1 MKRIFSFAL
10 AAMMT
15 ITMGILPA
23 FAEPHDEHYIR
34 FPGETADGLILPEAV
49 VGDSYDHTISI
60 EKCSD
65 FPVEFSI
72 VDGALPDGLNLDED
86 GKITGTLGEVTTAR
100 YTFNI
105 QVTGACT
112 EHPSYPNPDAAQTST
127 VTCILDIHAHQ
138 LIFDVEEMTPHE
150 DSGFVLPPATE
161 NQPYNYQIPY
171 KVCDHV
177 VPAEGIT
184 FSIAEDA
191 LPEGLTFDS
200 ETGTI
205 SGTPD
210 SRTLGNY
217 TMEISLTGP
226 APWEGA
232 DARFGTSNTFYLTVQ
247 PESDEPEMITWRIPY
262 TKRVVR
268 GGSRNPGSQTF
279 ELEIFDVGIGL
290 LEDQVTIFGNTGKI
304 DTNGSGDYLDYVS
317 VMAPASALE
326 EGFKVKEKDG
336 NAARW
341 TYSDAF
347 YTVWPVRDAS
357 GKITNQFKIY
367 EGDYDGVEREGT
379 ECATMTFTNTYSY
392 SPSYDRDDDDDD
404 DRDRPDPKPEKE
416 QPEKDEEKSNPVTG
430 R

>member
-15 ITMGILPA
+15 IAMGVLPA
-23 FAEPHDEHYIR
+23 FAEPHDDHYIK
-34 FPGETADGLILPEAV
+34 FAEGDSITLPEATE
-49 VGDSYDHTISI
+49 GEAYSYALDP
-60 EKCSD
+60 EKCG
-65 FPVEFSI
+65 EFDITAVAVSEE
-72 VDGALPDGLNLDED
+72 DLPTGLSVASA
-86 GKITGTLGEVTTAR
+86 GGISGIPAAAGTYEFDIEVTGQCPEDPASAR
-100 YTFNI
+100 LTK
-105 QVTGACT
+105 
-112 EHPSYPNPDAAQTST
+112 T
-127 VTCILDIHAHQ
+127 VTCSLTVAEPAVHAHKMY
-138 LIFDVEEMTPHE
+138 FDKELMDEHA
-150 DSGFVLPPATE
+150 DGHGFDLPPATVG
-161 NQPYNYQIPY
+161 QPYEYELKYTACEHMGN
-171 KVCDHV
+171 
-177 VPAEGIT
+177 IT
-184 FSIAEDA
+184 FSANEDLVDPTRC
-191 LPEGLTFDS
+191 LPGGLSLDLNS
-200 ETGTI
+200 GKI
-205 SGTPD
+205 SGTP
-210 SRTLGNY
+210 
-217 TMEISLTGP
+217 
-226 APWEGA
+226 APDTEG
-232 DARFGTSNTFYLTVQ
+232 DYVVELQVEGRWGEGEGTPIANTNTFYLTVQ
-247 PESDEPEMITWRIPY
+247 PEQRVVTWRIPY

-279 ELEIFDVGIGL
+279 ELEIFGVGVGL
-290 LEDQVTIFGNTGKI
+290 LEDQVTIFGNTGII

-317 VMAPASALE
+317 VVAPANALE

-357 GKITNQFKIY
+357 GKITDQFRIY
-367 EGDYDGVEREGT
+367 EGDYDGVEGEGT

>member
-23 FAEPHDEHYIR
+23 FAEPHDDHYIR
-34 FPGETADGLILPEAV
+34 FAEGDSITLPEATE
-49 VGDSYDHTISI
+49 GEAYSYALDP
-60 EKCSD
+60 EKCG
-65 FPVEFSI
+65 EFDITAVAVSE
-72 VDGALPDGLNLDED
+72 DDLPTGLSVASAGGISGVPAAAGTYEFDIEVSGTCLED
-86 GKITGTLGEVTTAR
+86 PASAR
-100 YTFNI
+100 LTK
-105 QVTGACT
+105 
-112 EHPSYPNPDAAQTST
+112 T
-127 VTCILDIHAHQ
+127 VTCSLTVAEHAHKMY
-138 LIFDVEEMTPHE
+138 FDKELMDEHA
-150 DSGFVLPPATE
+150 DGHGFDLPPATE
-161 NQPYNYQIPY
+161 GQSYSYQLQY
-171 KVCDHV
+171 KKCDHMNNIQFSANEYYMDPAKCLPGGLSLDV
-177 VPAEGIT
+177 NTGIISGIPAEGT
-184 FSIAEDA
+184 AGDYEVELQVQGDC
-191 LPEGLTFDS
+191 
-200 ETGTI
+200 TGT
-205 SGTPD
+205 PPQVA
-210 SRTLGNY
+210 N
-217 TMEISLTGP
+217 
-226 APWEGA
+226 
-232 DARFGTSNTFYLTVQ
+232 SNTFYLTVQ

-304 DTNGSGDYLDYVS
+304 DTNGSGDYPDYVS
-317 VMAPASALE
+317 VVAPANALE

-341 TYSDAF
+341 TYSDDF

-357 GKITNQFKIY
+357 GKITDQFRIY
-367 EGDYDGVEREGT
+367 EGDYDGVEGEGT

-404 DRDRPDPKPEKE
+404 DRDRPDPKPEKV